1 MDDSDSVKSESFQS
15 LEDGSFETSESELEQ
30 SSDDDTAKHV
40 RQVAAD
46 PAAVAA
52 ALSRPLP
59 TSSSFRISHHVS
71 TCPGTRH
78 LEDEPFSQPP
88 GHSVDE
94 DEDITKN
101 PMWIARARRLEHK
114 WRCYDARLI
123 AFSLT
128 RDVRKDQSS
137 TVGDVGV
144 SPLDPAAGA
153 SATARSLRFR
163 LNGASSRYAIP
174 KNTPPVPFVSFSSP
188 EPSHCAPNPPPPA
201 RTPPPPPPLAIAAA
215 STHRR
220 PAADRHPTPRGGRA
234 AAGAFATRGGG
245 PGSARRRGET
255 GASTGA
261 SRSSSPST
269 RSSAPSRRRGF
280 ERERE
285 REGAGRKR
293 ASGGG
298 FRRGAERGFLR
309 RAAPPWRG
317 AVEKSGPGEGGPA
330 EGGWGSWVCRGRS
343 RRDSIE
349 HAHIFLCTLVWLRA
363 CLRGGGATSC
373 LESGAPASHKQRHGL
388 SPTAFQGPRFVH
400 LDTDKTGT
408 GGRGGQIQ
416 DRS

>member
-128 RDVRKDQSS
+128 RDVRKDQPSA
-137 TVGDVGV
+137 VGDVGV

-220 PAADRHPTPRGGRA
+220 PAADLPPPPPA
-234 AAGAFATRGGG
+234 AAARPQVRSQCMAAGRVPQDGAGRLVPLLGQAVQVPRVQG
-245 PGSARRRGET
+245 ARPLPE
-255 GASTGA
+255 GAA
-261 SRSSSPST
+261 L
-269 RSSAPSRRRGF
+269 
-280 ERERE
+280 RE
-285 REGAGRKR
+285 REGGSGKEARKR
-293 ASGGG
+293 GRVS
-298 FRRGAERGFLR
+298 
-309 RAAPPWRG
+309 
-317 AVEKSGPGEGGPA
+317 K
-330 EGGWGSWVCRGRS
+330 RS
-343 RRDSIE
+343 REGVSE
-349 HAHIFLCTLVWLRA
+349 KGWPPLA
-363 CLRGGGATSC
+363 GGCG
-373 LESGAPASHKQRHGL
+373 EIR
-388 SPTAFQGPRFVH
+388 
-400 LDTDKTGT
+400 TG
-408 GGRGGQIQ
+408 
-416 DRS
+416 